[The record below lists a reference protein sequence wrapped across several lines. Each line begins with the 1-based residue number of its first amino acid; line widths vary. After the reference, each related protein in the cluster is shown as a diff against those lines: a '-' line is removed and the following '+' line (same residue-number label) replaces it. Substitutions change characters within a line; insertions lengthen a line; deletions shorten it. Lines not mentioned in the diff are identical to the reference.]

1 LAAVFIGYEKG
12 VGTSQQSRRLVRQI
26 DDSTMIDMHLACPNP
41 WLGRVRNDDYSSASR
56 EDGTVEKGGIR
67 FPAAFS
73 GMYRLGQVRGLIN

>member
-1 LAAVFIGYEKG
+1 
-12 VGTSQQSRRLVRQI
+12 
-26 DDSTMIDMHLACPNP
+26 
-41 WLGRVRNDDYSSASR
+41 VRNDDYSSASR